1 MIFGNFYN
9 LLSQYQLILYTTFT
23 FLPLLFSSFLPQ
35 INPPKLD
42 DYQSDEEE
50 EDEEDDTRPLTREEL
65 KTRTLNRL
73 QRRGQ
78 QTGGAKASSKKKVPN
93 SKMGNTR

>member
-1 MIFGNFYN
+1 MN
-9 LLSQYQLILYTTFT
+9 LNVAENTGGGTKRGGATLASVLGTGPKVPMGMDLIHV
-23 FLPLLFSSFLPQ
+23 
-35 INPPKLD
+35 NPPKLD

-50 EDEEDDTRPLTREEL
+50 EDDEDDTRPLTREEL

-78 QTGGAKASSKKKVPN
+78 TGN
-93 SKMGNTR
+93 FI